1 MNPYYQIDITLVD
14 DEKIQSRYET
24 MIEGIAAMR
33 FLLGCPTVDSAI
45 LGHYSNVY
53 PTGYDVIC
61 SIKNKTNL
69 RGRKM

>member
-1 MNPYYQIDITLVD
+1 MKPYYQVD
-14 DEKIQSRYET
+14 VTYHDGGKNQLHFESLGEALALIRL
-24 MIEGIAAMR
+24 M
-33 FLLGCPTVDSAI
+33 LGCSSVDSAI